1 MEGTALAG
9 VLKQCWG
16 WDSQGRGHLGQGTL
30 DSGWGS
36 PSPGPREQ
44 RASIIRTCVE
54 QQGCNL
60 KTCNTDCLHF
70 CNPGWLCAEFPYWKE
85 KLHEWGMQRRRRRR
99 VVPPQHMHL
108 GADAMLSSRTRT
120 LAAPSEGPLTA
131 LLGQGVTGQPRQR
144 DSPQRGAQGRDS
156 PHREPGHCDHQLRVS
171 VDTSAIP
178 DWGHVLRSWVL
189 IVISVIANFS
199 QICSLLLQEPWENW
213 HWILPAEDSTA
224 QFLLHTFYLQQLR
237 QSHRF
242 GQGAAMPAVPVRAR
256 SVASLPLHPQT
267 LVSLLSPWL
276 LSHHPGPAELRSVQG
291 TTPPLL
297 FR

>member
-30 DSGWGS
+30 DTGWGS

-85 KLHEWGMQRRRRRR
+85 KLHEWGMQRRRRR

-120 LAAPSEGPLTA
+120 LAAPSEGPSQPCLA
-131 LLGQGVTGQPRQR
+131 KGSLGSPGRGTVAKEGPRQGTAPTE
-144 DSPQRGAQGRDS
+144 SLAT
-156 PHREPGHCDHQLRVS
+156 VT
-171 VDTSAIP
+171 TS
-178 DWGHVLRSWVL
+178 S
-189 IVISVIANFS
+189 
-199 QICSLLLQEPWENW
+199 E
-213 HWILPAEDSTA
+213 
-224 QFLLHTFYLQQLR
+224 
-237 QSHRF
+237 
-242 GQGAAMPAVPVRAR
+242 
-256 SVASLPLHPQT
+256 
-267 LVSLLSPWL
+267 
-276 LSHHPGPAELRSVQG
+276 
-291 TTPPLL
+291 
-297 FR
+297 